1 MGVTVHDDLGPG
13 KRRVQPVRCG
23 MLQLIAVRPKAI
35 VVPEEAVVP
44 AEGANAVWVVVD
56 GKATRRPVDLGV
68 RTPGFVEVTKGVNAG
83 EQVVV
88 GGLELL
94 APGAPVM
101 PRVVERTGK
110 ATPAQR

>member
-1 MGVTVHDDLGPG
+1 
-13 KRRVQPVRCG
+13 
-23 MLQLIAVRPKAI
+23 
-35 VVPEEAVVP
+35 
-44 AEGANAVWVVVD
+44 
-56 GKATRRPVDLGV
+56 VDLGV

-101 PRVVERTGK
+101 ARVVERGPK
-110 ATPAQR
+110 AAAPAAPAAGSPPRAP

>member
-1 MGVTVHDDLGPG
+1 
-13 KRRVQPVRCG
+13 
-23 MLQLIAVRPKAI
+23 
-35 VVPEEAVVP
+35 VVP

-56 GKATRRPVDLGV
+56 GKASRRQVELGV

-94 APGAPVM
+94 APGAPVT
-101 PRVVERTGK
+101 PRVVDRRAG
-110 ATPAQR
+110 PAAPAAPAAGSPPRAP